1 MDFSFTEA
9 IEQLEG
15 GNLSTIANQARTP
28 DSYLFSSILP
38 ERNVQDYKVTT
49 GDMEISATMAGLV
62 AESTEYPE
70 GGHVKLSTFL
80 EETAKIANRA
90 TLSEGNLRK
99 LQQIVIQ
106 QLVNGNPTTDFL
118 VSEVLN
124 FFDKVIL
131 QGHYDTF
138 EWLRA
143 QALVNG
149 EINWKFGGKE
159 VKIDFGVPSG
169 NFIPK
174 ATGTEAY
181 DKASSTFWT
190 DVRTLQEKLNY
201 NVSAMIIHID
211 TALAI
216 IANDANKIEVLS
228 DENGIFRLRRLVGDN
243 ERASGDSRDSVSL
256 VTYSMEGEMINPADQ
271 QTTVKVPFMPKKK
284 ILGLGRGTRS
294 SYRVGEGS
302 TPDPETDLELGYTH
316 IAPTVEGG
324 GTAGRWGRVYTPQT
338 KPWQL
343 VGEGVTNG
351 LPVLE
356 NPNKVCVL
364 ETEIAGA

>member
-1 MDFSFTEA
+1 MDFSFNEA

-15 GNLSTIANQARTP
+15 GQLSAIANEARTP

-62 AESTEYPE
+62 AESSDYPE
-70 GGHVKLSTFL
+70 GGHVKISTFL
-80 EETAKIANRA
+80 ENTAKIANRA

-99 LQQIVIQ
+99 LQAMVM
-106 QLVNGNPTTDFL
+106 QLVVGGQQTTDFL
-118 VSEVLN
+118 VNEVLN

-131 QGHYDTF
+131 QGHFDTF

-149 EINWKFGGKE
+149 SIDWNFNGKQIKINYG
-159 VKIDFGVPSG
+159 IPSA

-181 DKASSTFWT
+181 DKASSTFWA
-190 DVRTLQEKLNY
+190 DVRTVQKQLSY
-201 NVSAMIIHID
+201 NVSAMIVHID
-211 TALAI
+211 TMLAI
-216 IANDANKIEVLS
+216 IENDANKIEVLS
-228 DENGIFRLRRLVGDN
+228 DDNGVFRLRRLVGDN
-243 ERASGDSRDSVSL
+243 ERASTDSRDAVTL

-284 ILGLGRGTRS
+284 ILCIGRGTRS

-302 TPDPETDLELGYTH
+302 TPDPDSDIELGYTH

-324 GTAGRWGRVYTPQT
+324 GLAGRWGRVYTPQT

-343 VGEGVTNG
+343 VGEGVSNG

-356 NPNKVCVL
+356 NPDKVAVL
-364 ETEIAGA
+364 ETEIDGA